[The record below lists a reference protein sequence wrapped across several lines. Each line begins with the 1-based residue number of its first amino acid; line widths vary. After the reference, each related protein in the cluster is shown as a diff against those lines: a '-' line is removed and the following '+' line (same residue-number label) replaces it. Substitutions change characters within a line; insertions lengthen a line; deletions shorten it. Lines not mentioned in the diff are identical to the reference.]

1 MKQARPKIEKAA
13 LEDEADITVD
23 SYIEDIVVGKRFVFF
38 LPGVYVF
45 GATMIL
51 SLFAA
56 VALGG
61 GIISWIRYL
70 LTVPQQAFAEFIV
83 IFIVMI
89 FVYGS
94 SFKVVRGK
102 KQYAVV
108 MEYYTK
114 TVLAISLILLVYYGL
129 VYHELNPMFLGA
141 TIINAIILRLIYT
154 PSYFVY
160 TELSYRLHKRRR
172 EVALEKKG

>member
-1 MKQARPKIEKAA
+1 MKQTKPKIDKAA
-13 LEDEADITVD
+13 LIEESDITVD

-83 IFIVMI
+83 IFIFRMFRI
-89 FVYGS
+89 N
-94 SFKVVRGK
+94 
-102 KQYAVV
+102 
-108 MEYYTK
+108 
-114 TVLAISLILLVYYGL
+114 IDICILY
-129 VYHELNPMFLGA
+129 
-141 TIINAIILRLIYT
+141 
-154 PSYFVY
+154 
-160 TELSYRLHKRRR
+160 
-172 EVALEKKG
+172 